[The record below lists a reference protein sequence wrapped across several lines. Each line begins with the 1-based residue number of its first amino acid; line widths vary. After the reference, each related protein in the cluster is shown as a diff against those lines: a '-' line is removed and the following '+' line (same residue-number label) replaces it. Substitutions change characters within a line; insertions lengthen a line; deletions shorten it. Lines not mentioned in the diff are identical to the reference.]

1 MAPKRTTR
9 STPAITTTT
18 TSVTDAQLKELI
30 AQGVA
35 SALAKIEA
43 NRSRNGD
50 DSHDSGTGVRRPVQ
64 VARECTYHDF
74 LKCQPLNF
82 KGTEG
87 VVRLTQWFEKME
99 SVFSISNCTGA
110 YQVKF
115 ATCTLQENSLTWWNS
130 HVKTTTPEA
139 AHAMPWKK
147 LKKMMTEK
155 YCPKG
160 EIKKLEFEMWNMK
173 LDKIKKYV
181 SGLPDMIHGS
191 VKASKPK
198 TMQNAIEFA
207 TELIDKNINTF
218 AKRQADNKR
227 KFDDT
232 SKNNQS
238 QQQPPKR
245 NNVARAY
252 AAGSSEKKHYRGS
265 KPLCPK
271 CNYHHDGQCAP
282 KCHKCNR
289 VGHLARDWPL
299 QEGLPKV
306 KERKSRKLGWGWKC
320 YGKSLC
326 SGRCQNKPECQC
338 CHGSLIDIIP
348 IALDHG
354 VDVEL
359 ADSRIIR
366 VNKLIRGYTL
376 NFLNH
381 PFNIDLMPIEMGS
394 FDIIISMDWLSK
406 YQAVIICAEKIV
418 RIPFGNEMLI
428 VRGDGNFPE
437 VFLEDLPGIPPAR
450 KVEFQINLIPDAAP
464 VARVPYRLA
473 TSEMKE
479 LLDHL
484 KELSDKGFIRP
495 SSSPW
500 GAPVLFVKKKDGS
513 FRMCI
518 DYRELNK
525 LTVKNRY
532 PLPRINDLF
541 DQLQGSSI
549 Y

>member
-139 AHAMPWKK
+139 SHAMPWKT

-155 YCPKG
+155 YCPRG
-160 EIKKLEFEMWNMK
+160 EIKKLEFEMWNLKVKGTDVITYNQRFYELALMCDRMFPEES
-173 LDKIKKYV
+173 DKIKKYV
-181 SGLPDMIHGS
+181 GGLPDMIHRS
-191 VKASKPK
+191 
-198 TMQNAIEFA
+198 
-207 TELIDKNINTF
+207 
-218 AKRQADNKR
+218 ADYKR

-252 AAGSSEKKHYRGS
+252 TAGSAEKKPYGGS

-306 KERKSRKLGWGWKC
+306 KEQKSGKLGWGWKC

-428 VRGDGNFPE
+428 VRGDGRRQWGVTVLLHAIAPLSLVAKE
-437 VFLEDLPGIPPAR
+437 
-450 KVEFQINLIPDAAP
+450 AALQSH
-464 VARVPYRLA
+464 RVPWCMRL
-473 TSEMKE
+473 MFNRGHVFIG
-479 LLDHL
+479 LLHHQ
-484 KELSDKGFIRP
+484 SRNFNISFP
-495 SSSPW
+495 Y
-500 GAPVLFVKKKDGS
+500 GS
-513 FRMCI
+513 FRNDI
-518 DYRELNK
+518 LASDYNGTK
-525 LTVKNRY
+525 IISN
-532 PLPRINDLF
+532 N
-541 DQLQGSSI
+541 QSI
-549 Y
+549 ECGADSHN